1 MFLLIFL
8 VTLTCSIGFLYYLYG
23 NRNGES
29 HTTRR
34 IDDPNL
40 CRQIIAGNSFDKSK
54 HNELQPLFS
63 RALPNRRLRIAFG
76 INNAFTS
83 DNEGYVT
90 KFVHKAKDAINIR
103 PDEWS
108 YLSDHARNVVKACLM
123 GSDSSPVVQIKL
135 TSLIQ
140 VLSMRLAIWVLFERA
155 KYDSK
160 YRVQDHD
167 LVNLAEAINQR
178 WLASKGNE
186 IPRFEEDHDL
196 QAGLSAVFPDH
207 NILDPEGN
215 PLNLVMPAFETL
227 WRVALRMF
235 IEVRFITGRRSPEW
249 HDALTE
255 FARKPTKE
263 QFKLRAEGGISAE
276 FLVSEALRLYPP
288 TRRIHRAFKWAGIDS
303 IVTIAAD
310 IEASHSMA
318 SIWGPDATTFNP
330 RRWGNLSAEQRNA
343 YFPFGSRP
351 FLCPASSVFGPWVI
365 GLLVGALISEL
376 PKDWRL
382 DSTNSEVLKDL
393 NSGGRLRGERDAYE
407 EVWLVKGLG
416 RGD

>member
-1 MFLLIFL
+1 MFLMIFTTL
-8 VTLTCSIGFLYYLYG
+8 VASLACFIFLYYLLYS
-23 NRNGES
+23 NRSGES
-29 HTTRR
+29 HISR
-34 IDDPNL
+34 INDPNL
-40 CRQIIAGNSFDKSK
+40 CRLVIAGRYKK
-54 HNELQPLFS
+54 HNQLPPLLA
-63 RALPNRRLRIAFG
+63 RALPNQRLRIAFG
-76 INNAFTS
+76 INNVFTS
-83 DNEGYVT
+83 NDESYV
-90 KFVHKAKDAINIR
+90 KDFVKKAKDSIKVT

-108 YLSDHARNVVKACLM
+108 YLSDHARNVVKTYLM
-123 GSDSSPVVQIKL
+123 GSDNSPVVRIKL

-140 VLSMRLAIWVLFERA
+140 VLSMRLAIWVLFGRA
-155 KYDSK
+155 KDGPT
-160 YRVQDHD
+160 YRVQDRD
-167 LVNLAEAINQR
+167 LVSLAEAINQR

-227 WRVALRMF
+227 WRAALRMF

-249 HDALTE
+249 HQALAE

-263 QFKLRAEGGISAE
+263 QFTLQGAEGGISAE

-288 TRRIHRAFKWAGIDS
+288 TRRIHRAFKWAGSDS
-303 IVTIAAD
+303 TVTIAAD

-330 RRWGNLSAEQRNA
+330 RRWGSISAEQRNA

-351 FLCPASSVFGPWVI
+351 FLCPASSVFGPWMI
-365 GLLVGALISEL
+365 GLLVGALIGEL

-382 DSTNSEVLKDL
+382 DSANQAVLKDL

-407 EVWLVKGLG
+407 EVWLAKDLG
-416 RGD
+416 RVD